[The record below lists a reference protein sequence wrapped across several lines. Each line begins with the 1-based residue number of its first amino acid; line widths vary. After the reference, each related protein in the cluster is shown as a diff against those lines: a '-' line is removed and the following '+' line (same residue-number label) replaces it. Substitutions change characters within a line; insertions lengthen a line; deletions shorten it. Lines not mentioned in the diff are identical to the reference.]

1 MDKRSWSR
9 NTRGWKKLDYSR
21 RTFIICAEVV
31 VTKNHPESPMLKKFS
46 TVLIITLLLGGSAFA
61 FQQAAWAK
69 VDSTEG
75 RFSVVMP
82 TTPQT
87 SSSDVD
93 TKLGKLKLYSFSS
106 SSKVGEFMLSY
117 ADYPNEATG
126 ADRDKVLDGVI
137 DGVLKGLQ
145 AELISQNKVSLN
157 AYPGREMRARR
168 TIEGSEMIFSW
179 KVVLV
184 GKRLY
189 QMGVGTSKIDSESP
203 EIQKFFMSLQL
214 SN

>member
-1 MDKRSWSR
+1 
-9 NTRGWKKLDYSR
+9 
-21 RTFIICAEVV
+21 
-31 VTKNHPESPMLKKFS
+31 
-46 TVLIITLLLGGSAFA
+46 
-61 FQQAAWAK
+61 
-69 VDSTEG
+69 
-75 RFSVVMP
+75 
-82 TTPQT
+82 
-87 SSSDVD
+87 
-93 TKLGKLKLYSFSS
+93 
-106 SSKVGEFMLSY
+106 MLSY

>member
-1 MDKRSWSR
+1 
-9 NTRGWKKLDYSR
+9 
-21 RTFIICAEVV
+21 
-31 VTKNHPESPMLKKFS
+31 MLKKIS
-46 TVLIITLLLGGSAFA
+46 TVLVITLLVAGSAFA
-61 FQQAAWAK
+61 FQQPEWAK

-93 TKLGKLKLYSFSS
+93 TRLGKLKLYTLSS

-117 ADYPNEATG
+117 ADYPNEANP
-126 ADRDKVLDGVI
+126 ADKDKVLDGVI

-145 AELISQNKVSLN
+145 GELISQNKITLN
-157 AYPGREMRARR
+157 GNPGREMRARR
-168 TIEGSEMIFSW
+168 TIEGAEMIFSW

-184 GKRLY
+184 GRRLY
-189 QMGVGTSKIDSESP
+189 QMGVGTSKGDAESP
-203 EIQKFFMSLQL
+203 DIQKFFMSLQL